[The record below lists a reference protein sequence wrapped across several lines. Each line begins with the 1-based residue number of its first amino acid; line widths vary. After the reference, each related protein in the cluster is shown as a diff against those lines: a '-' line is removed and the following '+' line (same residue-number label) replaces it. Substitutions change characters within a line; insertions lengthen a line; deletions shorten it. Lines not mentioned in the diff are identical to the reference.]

1 MYKIKDIVYADA
13 GKVLVGN
20 GKKGYQFSGEMM
32 DFTEEEISLEEIVR
46 NAEMG
51 IVEYGGIVQA
61 YNPNETYANIKADMV
76 HRRYSPDDQTAIILN
91 KDSDD
96 VAYERMQQWRNWSS
110 KVAHAIIGDS
120 EQLMVAKNLK
130 FADIAEYD
138 NSAAVNEFYCN
149 NIPMWLDKDTRNGL
163 LTRFNA
169 EKAAGIE
176 STTLWYGTQSFTL
189 TVDKGIEMMNAIEL
203 YASACYDNT
212 AEHKA
217 NVMALE
223 DTEEVNNYNYTVNY
237 PEKLHFNLK
246 VVHA

>member
-1 MYKIKDIVYADA
+1 MYKIKDMVYADA

-20 GKKGYQFSGEMM
+20 GKKGYQFSGEII

-46 NAEMG
+46 NAETG
-51 IVEYGGIVQA
+51 IVEYDGIVQA
-61 YNPNETYANIKADMV
+61 YNPNDTYANIKADMV

-91 KDSDD
+91 KDSDKISYD
-96 VAYERMQQWRNWSS
+96 RMQEWRNWSS

-130 FADIAEYD
+130 IADIAEYD
-138 NSAAVNEFYCN
+138 NSVAVNEFYCN
-149 NIPMWLDKDTRNGL
+149 NIPMWLDKETRSGL

-176 STTLWYGTQSFTL
+176 STTLWYGTQSFSL

-203 YASACYDNT
+203 YASACYDKT
-212 AEHKA
+212 SEHKA
-217 NVMALE
+217 NEAALE
-223 DTEEVNNYNYTVNY
+223 TIEEVNSYDYTTGY